1 MDTGPSSPIGSETNL
16 GYPTLNLATDPRV
29 QWLKKRV
36 LAYIGMND
44 EELFYSM
51 MESPEAKEK
60 LTTFLSVPL
69 KPNEQ
74 SLDKRTFYFT
84 KIIVDKLI
92 HEDIE
97 FTEWSKFR
105 ININ

>member
-1 MDTGPSSPIGSETNL
+1 MDTTLSSASPSEYDL
-16 GYPTLNLATDPRV
+16 DAEHELNLTTDPRV

-36 LAYIGMND
+36 LAYIGMDD
-44 EELFYSM
+44 EELFYNM
-51 MESPEAKEK
+51 MDTSDARMK
-60 LTTFLSVPL
+60 LKTFLTVPL

-74 SLDKRTFYFT
+74 SLDKRTFYVT

-97 FTEWSKFR
+97 FTEWSK
-105 ININ
+105 